1 MLSTDGSARLGNMW
15 GQSILRTAWPVG
27 NWLTL
32 PPQRAHEQ
40 TSYLHTSS
48 TFQLQRPKRR
58 RERRG
63 CTARW
68 RARFEASW
76 LLRNAA
82 PCRAAISVRER
93 KRFH

>member
-1 MLSTDGSARLGNMW
+1 MLSTDGSARLGNMC
-15 GQSILRTAWPVG
+15 GHSILRTAWPVG
-27 NWLTL
+27 NWFTL
-32 PPQRAHEQ
+32 PSQRAREQ

-48 TFQLQRPKRR
+48 TFRLRRPKRR

-63 CTARW
+63 RTARW
-68 RARFEASW
+68 RARFEVSW